1 MSLPRVLIAAAPAPP
16 LPLLLPLFPQLP
28 LGLHDPVDGGAQ
40 AGVADVLL
48 AHEVVVHP
56 LLRVADDEEGAADV
70 ADLHRLLLLLHYEVV
85 VPQDAGPD
93 QVPQLLAFL
102 ANLLALVKLRL
113 RLEVERAGIFVS
125 TQHVR
130 T

>member
-1 MSLPRVLIAAAPAPP
+1 MT
-16 LPLLLPLFPQLP
+16 
-28 LGLHDPVDGGAQ
+28 
-40 AGVADVLL
+40 
-48 AHEVVVHP
+48 HEVVVHP

-113 RLEVERAGIFVS
+113 RLEVECLINTASSACSV
-125 TQHVR
+125 H
-130 T
+130 